1 MDENI
6 DDILGSKGREIQQAF
21 DELHRSEI
29 KSKVYELKLKMP
41 HLGRCP
47 ICTLPVPCKHFNSK
61 SKIPKDHNEE
71 PLLTH
76 TIESFDF
83 TDYLP
88 KIIPEPNKRCFKV
101 RYKGQSTTYNFDYN
115 LRHTSLPNEKRLKH
129 LESIESYR
137 EDKLKREK
145 EKIIVLK
152 EEEECKKKNAEHA
165 EMTRQKYLKKQK
177 EKVQEYNESLA
188 GRMEKIKVMME
199 KDEGKRKMVEE
210 RKVRYYEEQKMRL
223 QEYYEKK
230 EMMKKITREKV
241 FELQDEVVN
250 FKPIKI
256 KQVI

>member
-21 DELHRSEI
+21 NELHHNEI

-76 TIESFDF
+76 TIESFDY
-83 TDYLP
+83 TDNLP
-88 KIIPEPNKRCFKV
+88 KIIPEPNKRYFKV
-101 RYKGQSTTYNFDYN
+101 RYKGQNTVYNFDYN

-129 LESIESYR
+129 LESIENYR
-137 EDKLKREK
+137 ENKIKKEK
-145 EKIIVLK
+145 EKINVLK
-152 EEEECKKKNAEHA
+152 VEEDCKKKNAENA
-165 EMTRQKYLKKQK
+165 EIIRQKYLKKQK
-177 EKVQEYNESLA
+177 EKVQEYNENLVS
-188 GRMEKIKVMME
+188 RMEKVKVMIE
-199 KDEGKRKMVEE
+199 KDEEKKKIVEE
-210 RKVRYYEEQKMRL
+210 RKVRYYEEQKIKL
-223 QEYYEKK
+223 QEYYDKM
-230 EMMKKITREKV
+230 EMMKKISREKV
-241 FELQDEVVN
+241 LDLQEEVVN

-256 KQVI
+256 KQVL